1 MKEPNRLEMF
11 ANLFRL
17 LQTVFDL
24 FFPLRCL
31 ACQSAIQIPRKV
43 LCIYCELNLPL
54 TFFHLMQPSP
64 LKQQLFASFP
74 IHQAFSLYVF
84 EESALVESLLYE
96 LKYKGNRSVGLFFG
110 QKLASLIAEAKLQF
124 DGIIGVPLHPK
135 RKKKRGFNQVD
146 LIWESAAGALNIP
159 YYGNFLLR
167 IKHTPKLSQV
177 NRDRTAIL
185 QDAFRVNS
193 MIKLSKG
200 HYLLLD
206 DILTTG
212 ATLKACSRE
221 INKIDGIYLSIAT
234 IVYRN

>member
-1 MKEPNRLEMF
+1 MEEPNRLEMF

-31 ACQSAIQIPRKV
+31 ACQRAIQAPKKV
-43 LCIYCELNLPL
+43 LCINCELNLPL

-64 LKQQLFASFP
+64 LKQHLFIAFP
-74 IHQAFSLYVF
+74 IHQVFSLYVF

-110 QKLASLIAEAKLQF
+110 QKLASLITEAKLHF

-146 LIWESAAGALNIP
+146 LIGESAASALKIP
-159 YYGNFLLR
+159 YYGNFLKR
-167 IKHTPKLSQV
+167 IKHTPKLSQAS
-177 NRDRTAIL
+177 RDRTAIL
-185 QDAFRVNS
+185 QDAFRTNS

-221 INKIDGIYLSIAT
+221 INKIDGLCLSIAT

>member
-1 MKEPNRLEMF
+1 MEEPNRLEMF

-17 LQTVFDL
+17 LKTIFDL
-24 FFPLRCL
+24 FFPLRYL

-74 IHQAFSLYVF
+74 IYQAFSLYVF

-146 LIWESAAGALNIP
+146 LIGESAAGALNIP

-221 INKIDGIYLSIAT
+221 INKIDGICLSIAT

>member
-1 MKEPNRLEMF
+1 MGEPNRLEMF

-31 ACQSAIQIPRKV
+31 ACQSAIHAPKKV
-43 LCIYCELNLPL
+43 LCLYCELNLPL

-64 LKQQLFASFP
+64 LKQQLFAAFP
-74 IHQAFSLYVF
+74 IHQVFSLYVF

-96 LKYKGNRSVGLFFG
+96 MKYKGNRSVGLFFG
-110 QKLASLIAEAKLQF
+110 QKLASLIAEAQLHF

-135 RKKKRGFNQVD
+135 RKRKRGFNQVD
-146 LIWESAAGALNIP
+146 LIGECAANSLNIP
-159 YYGNFLLR
+159 YYGNFLKR
-167 IKHTPKLSQV
+167 VKHIPKLSQV
-177 NRDRTAIL
+177 NKDRTAIL
-185 QDAFRVNS
+185 QDAFRINS
-193 MIKLSKG
+193 RIKLSKG
-200 HYLLLD
+200 HYLLID

-221 INKIDGIYLSIAT
+221 INKIDRLCLSIAT